1 VATEDFDFEFYSEI
15 PNLDAA
21 LRTEA
26 ESHIRELTA
35 GHTDITGASV
45 AVEELTGDSTPHRY
59 EARVLVYVRPDN
71 VVAVEKGETAE
82 VAVKGALDAAERQI
96 RELRDKLREQSR

>member
-26 ESHIRELTA
+26 EGQLRELTV
-35 GHTDITGASV
+35 GHTDIIGASV
-45 AVEELTGDSTPHRY
+45 AVEELTGDVTPHRY

-82 VAVKGALDAAERQI
+82 VAVRGALDAAERQI

>member
-1 VATEDFDFEFYSEI
+1 MATKDFDFEFYSEI

-21 LRTEA
+21 LITEA
-26 ESHIRELTA
+26 ESQLRELMV
-35 GHTDITGASV
+35 GHTDIIGASV

-71 VVAVEKGETAE
+71 VVAVEKEETAE
-82 VAVKGALDAAERQI
+82 LAVKGALDAAERQI